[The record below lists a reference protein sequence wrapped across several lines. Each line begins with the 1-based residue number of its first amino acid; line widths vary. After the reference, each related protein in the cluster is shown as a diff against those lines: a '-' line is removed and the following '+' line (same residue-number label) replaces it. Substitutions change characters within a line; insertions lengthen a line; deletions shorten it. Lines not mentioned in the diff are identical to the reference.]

1 MSRTIDE
8 KVVEMRFDNQ
18 DFEKNVSQSMSTLDK
33 LKSALDFSGVDKTFS
48 GLTSAANKL
57 DLGGVGDAIENVG
70 NKFSWLE
77 TVATGALLNIGASI
91 ESKLINTLKSVTVD
105 QVASGFDKYADKS
118 KAVQTIMAATG
129 KEIGE
134 VSDELD
140 RLMWFTDETSYSF
153 QDMVGNISKFT
164 SNAVDLDKAV
174 TAMEGISNWAAISG
188 MGKNEAGRVMYNLSQ
203 ALSMGA
209 VTLQDWK
216 SIELANMGTEEF
228 RKMAI
233 NVAVA
238 QGALGKFFDDDTG
251 EEFYATYTLDEF
263 GNKIADVEVDWLNF
277 RDTLKEKWFNK
288 DVLMETLNLYG
299 GFADKLSEV
308 YNEINENEGVD
319 VTTSQLIK
327 MTQQFIDNT
336 LDMDQ
341 AMAITG
347 KSAEELTAIFTELG
361 SSEYE
366 LGRKAFAAA
375 QEARTFQDAIDAT
388 KDAVSTQFMRTFEI
402 IFGNYEEAKVLWTDL
417 ANEMWE
423 IFAGPISDM
432 NDVLQAWKGLK
443 IGGREDF
450 IEGLKNIYRAIRSVV
465 DPIGEAWD
473 EIFPALTFQR
483 LGEIVAGFK
492 NFTESLILS
501 EEQMSAVSSAFQGIF
516 GIMKIVGDGAKEL
529 AGTYLSRY
537 FSGFDGFTDAVF
549 QNIRNIGSYLDNLIH
564 ILPRMKSAR
573 EAFAEGQIEALAY
586 IQKWE
591 KTEAFVQK
599 LSDIFGKLKES
610 AGVLGDLGA
619 KFLNLKDSIN
629 AFYNE
634 GGGAAGV
641 LEVIAERFADVMRA
655 VEELVHIW
663 TGVDIAKWVDPIVR
677 ALFNFQDAIK
687 VLQSDGTF
695 ATFKDKF
702 LGIFDAFESRFG
714 SILSWFAPLK
724 DAFAS
729 IINDFFEGI
738 GKLTGGG
745 IGDMTSAF
753 RNLLETIGGWFDAAK
768 NFINTSEVLKNVID
782 TIKDSIQ
789 IIADFLADFLSLSK
803 TIDTFTEA
811 GGGFAGVLAVINDKF
826 KAILNV
832 IGELIERTTGWDLA
846 SVGQTI
852 LNVIK
857 VVENGLLRLA
867 DLIAGTL
874 GWEDNPFHR
883 ILESSDSAYNQLQN
897 TFDKFSFINLSGFDE
912 LGTKISQKLTPL
924 NSLFEGFKDFFV
936 GIWSVIQKVLPLL
949 GSALSWVGTQLAKFG
964 ETLSGMELKD
974 ILDMIRTGGLALLFF
989 KMAKAFD
996 GVGEVLDAWQTK
1008 LKADTLRSI
1017 GFAILEIAGAALIIG
1032 MIPKD
1037 TIVEALVG
1045 IGEAFAGLIATVFS
1059 VMSLS
1064 GGASARSIAAVSTTM
1079 IAIGAAMVEIAIA
1092 LQALVVPLKTIAAM
1106 DSEELDRGLKGVL
1119 YALGELAGAL
1129 GAVGLGQLLSGGKL
1143 KEGTKSLKTI
1153 ASALLLVL
1161 GVIKLY
1167 TLIDTDEFEKGLEGI
1182 DRVVTLLGKI
1192 AGMLG
1197 LFTVGL
1203 TVIDALITHFSGAK
1217 TSAMSQAGVGIKN
1230 IAVALLALSAS
1241 LWVLSKIDPEKFA
1254 SAVSEL
1260 AVAFVA
1266 LGVTSV
1272 VISALVGPLSKLSKA
1287 MEGLG
1292 KGVFLLTVSAMA
1304 IGAVAYIFGDAAE
1317 KLAKATGDLIVALL
1331 HVVAERAPLIVEDL
1345 ITILMSII
1353 DGIVAHTPEI
1363 VDALM
1368 RFITGALEAIRPYVG
1383 EITAIIM
1390 DIVKE
1395 VISEVNKALEG
1406 VDMKKMAEGGGFL
1419 GGLMLSILG
1428 LGKLAGSP
1436 KEALKSF
1443 LAFETLLAGAL
1454 VVIAELGLVF
1464 GALGALAES
1473 SGGVDAIK
1481 SFGEVAEVMGNVLI
1495 SKFGIL
1501 FAGIMVL
1508 VEVQKYISDFLKATP
1523 ARMLDSFKLLSI
1535 MIFYTSTLVG
1545 EMGLLFGA
1553 LGALSKIAHGK
1564 EAMISFGEVAGVLAD
1579 ILTSK
1584 VGALLGAIVTV
1595 LGIVTAIFDKI
1606 KPEQRGES
1614 LKSISGALWDAVAV
1628 VIEAIAAVS
1637 AIVDAMAVLFA
1648 LGGGLIAGLDWLIG
1662 GWNDLPDNAIE
1673 RGINKFG
1680 DILEA
1685 IGDVIGRFIGAITGP
1700 VVEAFEHGKIT
1711 GILTGFTDGL
1721 VYFAENSGPFFDAL
1735 EGLGD
1740 NGIELAESFVDMIYK
1755 LTAAEFLDAI
1765 NIFKDKNYKELGNK
1779 FAELGNAV
1787 NAFAEKTADLDQSV
1801 VEKAAT
1807 CAQIVTALAQEM
1819 PSTNGL
1825 IQWIMGEKNMGL
1837 FGKNLT
1843 LLGAGLESFQ
1853 GSTEG
1858 LSEEAFNHATIVVK
1872 VAAEMSEE
1880 IPVNRG
1886 LIPWILGMNDM
1897 GKFGTD
1903 LALLG
1908 AGMKS
1913 FQENTAGISED
1924 AIKSAAVCAGVLIEM
1939 SKEIPDQ
1946 GNWFRDLF
1954 TDNTSMDDFGK
1965 NLESFGKSF
1974 KNYTDSIK
1982 GISQDTLDKTQ
1993 IATGVIS
2000 EIAKVAT
2007 TISMFKNSFVQDGKK
2022 IALSL
2027 DDFEDFGK
2035 KLKSLGEN
2043 LKSYAK
2049 SIKDVDTGKLSAITK
2064 GISELID
2071 VGTKTSFKDSF
2082 FDLFQSFSEGMVK
2095 AFDDQNGII
2104 AKFKG
2109 YLDTII
2115 GIPDATLYNLK
2126 FTAAG
2131 GSIGKAISKGF
2142 ADAQSLTAT
2151 VQEVLDELIGIIT
2164 SEQNIESFNKTG
2176 RQLLAAFGD
2185 GFTNASFTASWQR
2198 SFGEYLDNIAAMI
2211 TDETRLQKVRS
2222 AGVTFALA
2230 IFEGMQNADA
2240 TSAINKITE
2249 TISNGIGTMDLSG
2262 VTTKLTTT
2270 INTVLNNVD
2279 VTQASTAIGSNMSA
2293 GVAQGMTSQ
2302 ESTAKVAQ
2310 AAQKVIE
2317 SADEAARKAAVIRS
2331 PSRLFAIIGQFLDE
2345 GLAEGIFDNIPV
2357 VEDAVSSV
2365 IGAIADGTSGQSL
2378 IDMMKASGFNISD
2391 TFGSSILEASDDI
2404 GDYGGLVSQMFADGM
2419 FDNLT
2424 GVLGT
2429 DFVTQ
2434 YASSMNASLPSITS
2448 ISEEYGYEVGE
2459 AWDEGTLD
2467 YLNSQYSY
2475 DIQSTSVDAMSSA
2488 LPTVSSYSYQYGTE
2502 VGEAWGEGYH
2512 DEMLEIED
2520 TYANLEIQ
2528 GPTVTFNAD
2537 TSKVK
2542 EAMDEFLTYYGQE
2555 FAKNGELDG
2564 YLLAFDMADEAGKR
2578 AMIEQA
2584 QYEWANDELANTLRL
2599 RQIQADELL
2608 MQDAYWQNMASS
2620 INASSVAGSGNY
2632 ESDYVTKDDLIEATT
2647 GMKEEIEGLRSDNQ
2661 NMMLKLVNANVYLD
2675 SGELVGALA
2684 PGLDRQ
2690 FGNLQ
2695 KLGGRG
2701 I

>member
-57 DLGGVGDAIENVG
+57 DLGGVGNAIENVG
-70 NKFSWLE
+70 SKFSWLE

-91 ESKLINTLKSVTVD
+91 ESYLVNQLKGLTIDNVTD
-105 QVASGFDKYADKS
+105 GFDKYADKTKS
-118 KAVQTIMAATG
+118 VQTIMNATG
-129 KEIGE
+129 KEIEE
-134 VSDELD
+134 VSNQLD
-140 RLMWFTDETSYSF
+140 RLNWYTDETSYDF
-153 QDMVGNISKFT
+153 TEMVSSIGKFT
-164 SNAVDLDKAV
+164 SAGIELETAV
-174 TAMEGISNWAAISG
+174 TAMEGIANWAGISG
-188 MGKNEAGRVMYNLSQ
+188 AGKQEANRAMYNISQ
-203 ALSMGA
+203 ALSGGYMR
-209 VTLQDWK
+209 LQDWK
-216 SIELANMGTEEF
+216 SIENANMATKEF
-228 RKMAI
+228 KEMAI
-233 NVAVA
+233 EAAKAIGTLEEYEGMLGVVQNGEVVFDTEWQEGVNFQNFA
-238 QGALGKFFDDDTG
+238 QTLTKGKWFTNDVLTLVLDKYGKFTDRLSQIY
-251 EEFYATYTLDEF
+251 EEW
-263 GNKIADVEVDWLNF
+263 NSNP
-277 RDTLKEKWFNK
+277 
-288 DVLMETLNLYG
+288 ET
-299 GFADKLSEV
+299 D
-308 YNEINENEGVD
+308 I
-319 VTTSQLIK
+319 TTSQIIK
-327 MTQQFIDNT
+327 LANQYKEGSID
-336 LDMDQ
+336 MEQ
-341 AMAITG
+341 AMAMTG
-347 KSAEELTAIFTELG
+347 QTAEELIPILEELA
-361 SSEYE
+361 SDEYD
-366 LGRKAFAAA
+366 LGRRAFAAA
-375 QEARTFQDAIDAT
+375 QEAKTFQEAVDAT
-388 KDAVSTQFMRTFEI
+388 KDAVSTQWMNTFEI
-402 IFGNYEEAKVLWTDL
+402 LFGNYEEAKVLWTDL
-417 ANEMWE
+417 ANELWD
-423 IFAGPISDM
+423 IFAGPLSDM
-432 NDVLQAWKGLK
+432 NDMLTAWKGLDV
-443 IGGREDF
+443 GGREDF
-450 IEGLKNIYRAIRSVV
+450 IEGIKNIYRAIRSVV
-465 DPIGEAWD
+465 DPISEAWD

-549 QNIRNIGSYLDNLIH
+549 QNIRNIGSYLDDLIH

-573 EAFAEGQIEALAY
+573 EAFAEGQVEALGY

-599 LSDIFGKLKES
+599 LSDIFDKLKTS
-610 AGVLGDLGA
+610 AGILGDLGA
-619 KFLNLKDSIN
+619 KFLNFRDSIN

-634 GGGAAGV
+634 GGGLAGF
-641 LEVIAERFADVMRA
+641 LEVAVRQIANVVSA
-655 VEELVHIW
+655 VEELIHLW
-663 TGVDIAKWVDPIVR
+663 TGVDIAKWVDPIINTLFDFQEAIRGVQQAGWFTKIKDDLIGIGTAFR
-677 ALFNFQDAIK
+677 DTFGGFKEFFGPVFEALGKIVEDWVKSFALIFGGGKKDLESFFKTFDDGLVSIQNFIK
-687 VLQSDGTF
+687 TNE
-695 ATFKDKF
+695 TFKAVMD
-702 LGIFDAFESRFG
+702 GI
-714 SILSWFAPLK
+714 K
-724 DAFAS
+724 
-729 IINDFFEGI
+729 
-738 GKLTGGG
+738 
-745 IGDMTSAF
+745 
-753 RNLLETIGGWFDAAK
+753 
-768 NFINTSEVLKNVID
+768 D
-782 TIKDSIQ
+782 TIK
-789 IIADFLADFLSLSK
+789 IISDFAVNFLSISQA
-803 TIDTFTEA
+803 IEAYREA
-811 GGGFAGVLAVINDKF
+811 GGGLAGVLAVINDKLKLIF
-826 KAILNV
+826 NV
-832 IGELIERTTGWDLA
+832 VGDLIKRTTGWDLS
-846 SVGQTI
+846 SVTQTI
-852 LNVIK
+852 ANVIK
-857 VVENGLLRLA
+857 IAEEGLLRLA
-867 DLIAGTL
+867 DLIARTF

-883 ILESSDSAYNQLQN
+883 ILESSNSALGQLQD
-897 TFDKFSFINLSGFDE
+897 TFNRFSVIDLSGFDE
-912 LGTKISQKLTPL
+912 LRTKISQKLTPL
-924 NSLFEGFKDFFV
+924 SSLFDGFKDFFAGV
-936 GIWSVIQKVLPLL
+936 WSVIQKVLPLL

-974 ILDMIRTGGLALLFF
+974 ILDMIRTGGLAVLFF

-1037 TIVEALVG
+1037 TVVEALIG
-1045 IGEAFAGLIATVFS
+1045 IGEALAGLIATVFS

-1064 GGASARSIAAVSTTM
+1064 GSASARSIAAVSTTM
-1079 IAIGAAMVEIAIA
+1079 IAVGAAMVEIAVA
-1092 LQALVVPLKTIAAM
+1092 LQTLVIPLKTIAAM

-1119 YALGELAGAL
+1119 YAVGELAAVL
-1129 GAVGLGQLLSGGKL
+1129 GAVGIGQLLSGGTL
-1143 KEGTKSLKTI
+1143 KQGTKSLKTI

-1167 TLIDTDEFEKGLEGI
+1167 TLIDADQFEEGLRGI
-1182 DRVVTLLGKI
+1182 DRVVQLLGKI

-1217 TSAMSQAGVGIKN
+1217 KSAMSQAGAGVKN

-1241 LWVLSKIDPEKFA
+1241 MWVLSKIDPEKFA
-1254 SAVSEL
+1254 GAVTEL
-1260 AVAFVA
+1260 AIAFAA

-1272 VISALVGPLSKLSKA
+1272 LISALVGPLSKLSKA

-1345 ITILMSII
+1345 ISILMSII

-1368 RFITGALEAIRPYVG
+1368 RFITGALNAIRPYVG

-1406 VDMKKMAEGGGFL
+1406 IDTEKMKEGGGFL

-1436 KEALKSF
+1436 KEVLKSF

-1535 MIFYTSTLVG
+1535 MIFYTSTIVG

-1553 LGALSKIAHGK
+1553 LGALSSLAGGK
-1564 EAMISFGEVAGVLAD
+1564 EALESFGETAGVLAD

-1584 VGALLGAIVTV
+1584 VGALLGAIAAVI
-1595 LGIVTAIFDKI
+1595 GILAAFNVGKEFK
-1606 KPEQRGES
+1606 S
-1614 LKSISGALWDAVAV
+1614 LSGSIWSAVGV

-1637 AIVDAMAVLFA
+1637 AVVDAMAVLFA
-1648 LGGGLIAGLDWLIG
+1648 AGGGIIAGLDWLIG

-1673 RGINKFG
+1673 LGIKKFG

-1685 IGDVIGRFIGAITGP
+1685 IGDVIGRFVGAITGP
-1700 VVEAFEHGKIT
+1700 VVEAVEHGKIT
-1711 GILTGFTDGL
+1711 GMLTGFTDGL

-1740 NGIELAESFVDMIYK
+1740 NGIELAESFVNMIYK

-1787 NAFAEKTADLDQSV
+1787 NAFAEKTADLDQGV

-1903 LALLG
+1903 LGLLG

-1913 FQENTAGISED
+1913 FQENTVGISED
-1924 AIKSAAVCAGVLIEM
+1924 AVKSAAVCAGVLIEM

-1974 KNYTDSIK
+1974 KNYTDSIS

-1993 IATGVIS
+1993 IATSVIS

-2007 TISMFKNSFVQDGKK
+2007 TISMFKNGFVQDGKEIK
-2022 IALSL
+2022 LSL
-2027 DDFEDFGK
+2027 NDFEDFGK
-2035 KLKSLGEN
+2035 KLKALGEN

-2049 SIKDVDTGKLSAITK
+2049 SIKDVDSKKLSEITK
-2064 GISELID
+2064 GISDLID
-2071 VGTKTSFKDSF
+2071 VGTKTTFKDSF

-2104 AKFKG
+2104 SKFKG
-2109 YLDTII
+2109 YLDTIA

-2126 FTAAG
+2126 FIASG

-2164 SEQNIESFNKTG
+2164 NEQNVESFNQTG

-2185 GFTNASFTASWQR
+2185 GFTNATFTASWQK
-2198 SFGEYLDNIAAMI
+2198 SFGEYLDSIAAMI
-2211 TDETRLQKVRS
+2211 TDEARLQQVRT

-2240 TSAINKITE
+2240 TSAITKITE
-2249 TISNGIGTMDLSG
+2249 TISNGIGAMDLSG

-2270 INTVLNNVD
+2270 INTALNNVD
-2279 VTQASTAIGSNMSA
+2279 VTQASTSIGNNITA
-2293 GVAQGMTSQ
+2293 GVAQGTTSK
-2302 ESTAKVAQ
+2302 EGLDKVAK
-2310 AAQKVIE
+2310 AAQEVIKT
-2317 SADEAARKAAVIRS
+2317 ADESARKAAVIRS
-2331 PSRLFAIIGQFLDE
+2331 PSLLFAIIGRFLDE

-2365 IGAIADGTSGQSL
+2365 IGAIADGASGQSL
-2378 IDMMKASGFNISD
+2378 IDMMKASGFNVSD
-2391 TFGSSILEASDDI
+2391 TLGSSILEASSDA
-2404 GDYGGLVSQMFADGM
+2404 GDYGSLVSQMFTDGM
-2419 FDNLT
+2419 FNNLT
-2424 GVLGT
+2424 ETLDT
-2429 DFVTQ
+2429 DFARQFT
-2434 YASSMNASLPSITS
+2434 SGMSASLPNVTS
-2448 ISEEYGYEVGE
+2448 IAEEYGYEVGE

-2467 YLNSQYSY
+2467 YLNSQYGY
-2475 DIQSTSVDAMSSA
+2475 DIRSSSVDAMSSA
-2488 LPTVSSYSYQYGTE
+2488 LPTISSQSYQYGYE
-2502 VGEAWGEGYH
+2502 VGEAWGEGYS
-2512 DEMLEIED
+2512 DEMWEIED
-2520 TYANLEIQ
+2520 TYANMEIQ

-2542 EAMDEFLTYYGQE
+2542 EAMDEFITYYGQE
-2555 FAKNGELDG
+2555 FAKGGELDG

-2608 MQDAYWQNMASS
+2608 MQDAYWQNMAST
-2620 INASSVAGSGNY
+2620 INASQAAGSANY
-2632 ESDYVTKDDLIEATT
+2632 ESDYVTKDDLLEATA

>member
-18 DFEKNVSQSMSTLDK
+18 NFEKNVSQSMSTLDK

-48 GLTSAANKL
+48 GLTDAANKL
-57 DLGGVGDAIENVG
+57 NLGSVGDAIEGVG

-77 TVATGALLNIGASI
+77 TVATGALLNIGAQI
-91 ESKLINTLKSVTVD
+91 ESKLVNTLKGVTID
-105 QVASGFDKYADKS
+105 QVTEGFTKYESKT

-129 KEIGE
+129 KEIEE
-134 VSDELD
+134 VSSQLE
-140 RLMWFTDETSYSF
+140 RLNWYTDETSYSF
-153 QDMVGNISKFT
+153 EDMVNNISKFT
-164 SNAVDLDKAV
+164 SNGIQLEKAV
-174 TAMEGISNWAAISG
+174 TAMEGISNWAALSG
-188 MGKNEAGRVMYNLSQ
+188 QGKNEAGRAMYNLSQ
-203 ALSMGA
+203 ALSAGA
-209 VTLQDWK
+209 VMVKDWM
-216 SIELANMGTEEF
+216 SIENANMATKEF
-228 RKMAI
+228 KEMAI
-233 NVAVA
+233 QAAVA
-238 QGALGKFFDDDTG
+238 RGELAKFYDDDAG
-251 EEFYATYTLDEF
+251 EEFYATYQLDEL
-263 GNKIADVEVDWLNF
+263 GNKIADVEVDYKTF
-277 RDTLKEKWFNK
+277 RETLKEKWFSDEVLV
-288 DVLMETLNLYG
+288 DVLNTYG
-299 GFADKLSEV
+299 EFTDKLSEA
-308 YNEINENEGVD
+308 YEDINSLEGVYIS
-319 VTTSQLIK
+319 TTQLIK
-327 MTQQFIDNT
+327 FSEAYVDNT
-336 LDMDQ
+336 LNMED
-341 AMAITG
+341 AIAATG
-347 KSAEELTAIFTELG
+347 KTAEELSIIFAELG
-361 SSEYE
+361 KEEYA
-366 LGRKAFAAA
+366 LGRKAFLAAR
-375 QEARTFQDAIDAT
+375 EARTFTDAIDAT
-388 KDAVSTQFMRTFEI
+388 KDAVSTQFMNSFEL
-402 IFGNYEEAKVLWTDL
+402 IFGNYEEAKVLWTEL
-417 ANEMWE
+417 ADELAE
-423 IFAGPISDM
+423 IFAGPLSEI
-432 NDVLQAWKGLK
+432 NDTLSKWRRLET
-443 IGGREDF
+443 GGRDDF
-450 IEGLKNIYRAIRSVV
+450 IEGLKNIYRSLKSIAG
-465 DPIGEAWD
+465 PISEAW
-473 EIFPALTFQR
+473 EAIFPPLTYER
-483 LGEIVAGFK
+483 IGEIVAGFK
-492 NFTESLILS
+492 NFTEGLILS
-501 EEQMSAVSSAFQGIF
+501 EEQMAAVSSAFEGIF
-516 GIMKIVGDGAKEL
+516 GIMKIVGDGVKEL
-529 AGTYLSRY
+529 AGSYLSKY

-549 QNIRNIGSYLDNLIH
+549 RNIQNIGSYLDNLIH

-573 EAFAEGQIEALAY
+573 EAFAEGQYEALAF

-591 KTEAFVQK
+591 KTEAFVQR

-610 AGVLGDLGA
+610 AGVIGELGA
-619 KFLNLKDSIN
+619 RFLNLKASFDS
-629 AFYNE
+629 FYQE
-634 GGGAAGV
+634 GGGVAGV
-641 LEVIAERFADVMRA
+641 LEVIAQRFADVMRA

-677 ALFNFQDAIK
+677 ALFEFQDAIK
-687 VLQSDGTF
+687 TLQSDGSF
-695 ATFKDKF
+695 DALKEKF
-702 LGIFDAFESRFG
+702 LGIFDAFEKRFG
-714 SILSWFAPLK
+714 SILSWFTPLK
-724 DAFAS
+724 DAFVS

-745 IGDMTSAF
+745 IGDMTAVF
-753 RNLLETIGGWFDAAK
+753 RTLLETIGGWFDSAK
-768 NFINTSEVLKNVID
+768 EFINTSETLKTVID

-826 KAILNV
+826 RNILDV
-832 IGELIERTTGWDLA
+832 IGQLFTRITGWDLNK
-846 SVGQTI
+846 VKDTI
-852 LNVIK
+852 MLVIK
-857 VVENGLLRLA
+857 VIEEGLLRLA
-867 DLIAGTL
+867 DLIAKTL

-883 ILESSDSAYNQLQN
+883 ILESSSSAYGQLQD
-897 TFDKFSFINLSGFDE
+897 TFNKFSTIDLGGFDGLRE
-912 LGTKISQKLTPL
+912 KISQKLAPL
-924 NSLFEGFKDFFV
+924 TSLFDGFKNFFT
-936 GIWSVIQKVLPLL
+936 GIWSVVQKVLPLI
-949 GSALSWVGTQLAKFG
+949 GSALTWVGTQLSNFG
-964 ETLSGMELKD
+964 KTLSGMELSD
-974 ILDMIRTGGLALLFF
+974 ILDLIRTGGLALLFF

-1037 TIVEALVG
+1037 TVVEALIG
-1045 IGEAFAGLIATVFS
+1045 IGEALAGLIATVFS

-1064 GGASARSIAAVSTTM
+1064 GSASARSIAAVSTTM
-1079 IAIGAAMVEIAIA
+1079 IAVGAAMVEIAVA
-1092 LQALVVPLKTIAAM
+1092 LQTLVIPLKTIAAM

-1119 YALGELAGAL
+1119 YAVGELAAVL
-1129 GAVGLGQLLSGGKL
+1129 GAVGIGQLLSGGTL
-1143 KEGTKSLKTI
+1143 KQGTKSLKTI

-1167 TLIDTDEFEKGLEGI
+1167 TLIDVDQFEEGLRGI
-1182 DRVVTLLGKI
+1182 DRVVQLLGKI
-1192 AGMLG
+1192 AGMVG

-1217 TSAMSQAGVGIKN
+1217 KSAMSQAGAGIKN

-1241 LWVLSKIDPEKFA
+1241 MWVLSKIDPEKFA

-1260 AVAFVA
+1260 AIAFAA

-1272 VISALVGPLSKLSKA
+1272 LISALVGPLSKLSKA

-1345 ITILMSII
+1345 ISILMSII

-1390 DIVKE
+1390 DIVNE

-1406 VDMKKMAEGGGFL
+1406 VDTEKMKEGGGFL

-1428 LGKLAGSP
+1428 LGKLAKSP
-1436 KEALKSF
+1436 KEVLKNF

-1464 GALGALAES
+1464 GALGAFAETT
-1473 SGGVDAIK
+1473 GGVEAIQ

-1508 VEVQKYISDFLKATP
+1508 LEVQKYISDFLKATP
-1523 ARMLDSFKLLSI
+1523 SRMLDSFKLLSI
-1535 MIFYTSTLVG
+1535 MIFYTSTIVG

-1553 LGALSKIAHGK
+1553 LGALSSLAGGK
-1564 EAMISFGEVAGVLAD
+1564 EALESFGETAGVLAD

-1584 VGALLGAIVTV
+1584 VGALLGAILTT
-1595 LGIVTAIFDKI
+1595 LGILAKFGVGKGSEAFK
-1606 KPEQRGES
+1606 S
-1614 LKSISGALWDAVAV
+1614 LSGSIWSAVGV
-1628 VIEAIAAVS
+1628 VVEAIAAVS
-1637 AIVDAMAVLFA
+1637 AVVDAMAVLFA
-1648 LGGGLIAGLDWLIG
+1648 AGGGIIAGLDWLIG

-1673 RGINKFG
+1673 LGINKFG

-1685 IGDVIGRFIGAITGP
+1685 IGDVIGRFIGALTGP
-1700 VVEAFEHGKIT
+1700 IVEAVENGKIS
-1711 GILTGFTDGL
+1711 GMLEGFTDGL
-1721 VYFAENSGPFFDAL
+1721 VYFADKSGPFFEAL
-1735 EGLGD
+1735 EGLGESGV
-1740 NGIELAESFVDMIYK
+1740 NLAGSFIDMIYK

-1765 NIFKDKNYKELGNK
+1765 NIFKDKDYEDLGNK
-1779 FAELGNAV
+1779 FAELGEAV
-1787 NAFAEKTADLDQSV
+1787 NEFATETADLDQGI

-1807 CAQIVTALAQEM
+1807 CAQIVVALAQDM
-1819 PSTNGL
+1819 PSTDGL
-1825 IQWIMGEKNMGL
+1825 IQWIIGEKNMGL

-1843 LLGAGLESFQ
+1843 LLGTGLESFQ
-1853 GSTEG
+1853 GSTKD
-1858 LSEEAFNHATIVVK
+1858 LTKEAFDAATVVVE
-1872 VAAEMSEE
+1872 VAIAMSEE

-1886 LIPWILGMNDM
+1886 LVPWILGINDM
-1897 GKFGTD
+1897 GKFGND
-1903 LALLG
+1903 LGLLG

-1913 FQENTAGISED
+1913 FQENTSGITED
-1924 AIKSAAVCAGVLIEM
+1924 AINSAAVCAGVLIEM

-1954 TDNTSMDDFGK
+1954 TDNTGMDDFGK
-1965 NLESFGKSF
+1965 NLEKFGVSF
-1974 KNYTDSIK
+1974 KNYTNSID

-2007 TISMFKNSFVQDGKK
+2007 TISMFKNTFVQDGKK
-2022 IALSL
+2022 ITLSL

-2043 LKSYAK
+2043 LKSYANNVK
-2049 SIKDVDTGKLSAITK
+2049 KVDTGKLSAITK
-2064 GISELID
+2064 EISELID

-2082 FDLFQSFSEGMVK
+2082 FDLFQSFSEGMAK

-2104 AKFKG
+2104 SKFKG
-2109 YLDTII
+2109 YLDTIA

-2126 FTAAG
+2126 FIASG

-2164 SEQNIESFNKTG
+2164 NEQNVESFNKTG

-2185 GFTNASFTASWQR
+2185 GFTNASFTATWQK
-2198 SFGEYLDNIAAMI
+2198 SFGEYLDSITAMI
-2211 TDETRLQKVRS
+2211 TDEARLQTVRT

-2240 TSAINKITE
+2240 TSAITKITE
-2249 TISNGIGTMDLSG
+2249 TISNGIGMMDLSG

-2270 INTVLNNVD
+2270 INTALNNVD
-2279 VTQASTAIGSNMSA
+2279 VTQASTSIGNNITA
-2293 GVAQGMTSQ
+2293 GVAQGTTSK
-2302 ESTAKVAQ
+2302 EGLEKVAK
-2310 AAQKVIE
+2310 AAQEVITT
-2317 SADEAARKAAVIRS
+2317 ADEAARKAAVIRS
-2331 PSRLFAIIGQFLDE
+2331 PSLLFAIIGRFLDE

-2365 IGAIADGTSGQSL
+2365 IGAVADGASGQSL
-2378 IDMMKASGFNISD
+2378 IDMMKASGFNVSD
-2391 TFGSSILEASDDI
+2391 TLGSSILEASSDA
-2404 GDYGGLVSQMFADGM
+2404 GDYGSLVSQMFTDGM

-2424 GVLGT
+2424 ETLDT
-2429 DFVTQ
+2429 DFVRQFT
-2434 YASSMNASLPSITS
+2434 SGMSASLPGVTS
-2448 ISEEYGYEVGE
+2448 IAEEYGYEVGE
-2459 AWDEGTLD
+2459 AWDEGTFD
-2467 YLNSQYSY
+2467 YLSSDYGINIRSSS
-2475 DIQSTSVDAMSSA
+2475 IDAMSSA
-2488 LPTVSSYSYQYGTE
+2488 LPTISSQSYQYGYE
-2502 VGEAWGEGYH
+2502 VGEAWGEGYN

-2528 GPTVTFNAD
+2528 GPTVTFVAD
-2537 TSKVK
+2537 TSQVK
-2542 EAMDEFLTYYGQE
+2542 EALDEFVTYYGQK

-2608 MQDAYWQNMASS
+2608 MQDAYWQNMASTL
-2620 INASSVAGSGNY
+2620 NASNASLSGEY
-2632 ESDYVTKDDLIEATT
+2632 ESDYVTKEDLIEATT